1 MESSKLELCLPQ
13 RKIKQNLLQ
22 VQLNLGQVRLR
33 PQQQQV
39 HPHHHHHFKISKQ
52 QQQQQAQRLQQSTE
66 RMLDETKQN
75 IQNSIE
81 EARNQIPR
89 YNQAIYNYQEQ
100 VLAATGEIATNYID
114 TQNAII
120 HAFNASVAPYFENIQ
135 NTYRQYYYSINPQN
149 VQELYSQTISNIA
162 NNSVTAVRL
171 VNNTIFTNFDLLKT
185 SWQQATDNVKE
196 ISRVTSNTARA
207 FEQNNREVSTS
218 AAAATNVANVA
229 AAWTKTNKRLSRKVQ
244 YTR

>member
-1 MESSKLELCLPQ
+1 MSSTKKDQTESSAGSTKSGPSTTTTTTTTSASSSSSF
-13 RKIKQNLLQ
+13 QN
-22 VQLNLGQVRLR
+22 
-33 PQQQQV
+33 QQ
-39 HPHHHHHFKISKQ
+39 Q

-207 FEQNNREVSTS
+207 FEQSNREVSTS
-218 AAAATNVANVA
+218 AAATNAANA
-229 AAWTKTNKRLSRKVQ
+229 AAALRPTNA
-244 YTR
+244 

>member
-1 MESSKLELCLPQ
+1 MSSSKKDQTETSTSSAGSTKSAPTTTTATASSSFQ
-13 RKIKQNLLQ
+13 
-22 VQLNLGQVRLR
+22 
-33 PQQQQV
+33 
-39 HPHHHHHFKISKQ
+39 H
-52 QQQQQAQRLQQSTE
+52 QQQQQAERLQESTK

-75 IQNSIE
+75 IQKSLE
-81 EARNQIPR
+81 EARSQIPR

-100 VLAATGEIATNYID
+100 VLAATGEIATSYID

-135 NTYRQYYYSINPQN
+135 NTYRQYYSINPQN
-149 VQELYSQTISNIA
+149 VQEFYSQTISNIA
-162 NNSVTAVRL
+162 NNGVTVVRL

-207 FEQNNREVSTS
+207 YEQSNKEVSS
-218 AAAATNVANVA
+218 AAATTAANTA
-229 AAWTKTNKRLSRKVQ
+229 AALRPTNA
-244 YTR
+244 

>member
-1 MESSKLELCLPQ
+1 MSSSKKDQTETSTSSAGSTKSAPTTTTATASSLFQ
-13 RKIKQNLLQ
+13 
-22 VQLNLGQVRLR
+22 
-33 PQQQQV
+33 
-39 HPHHHHHFKISKQ
+39 H
-52 QQQQQAQRLQQSTE
+52 QQQQQAERLQESTK

-75 IQNSIE
+75 IQKSLE
-81 EARNQIPR
+81 EARSQIPR

-100 VLAATGEIATNYID
+100 VLAATGEIATSYID

-135 NTYRQYYYSINPQN
+135 NTYRQYYSINPQN
-149 VQELYSQTISNIA
+149 VQEFYSQTISNIA
-162 NNSVTAVRL
+162 NNGVTVVRL

-207 FEQNNREVSTS
+207 FEQSNKEVSS
-218 AAAATNVANVA
+218 AAATTATNTA
-229 AAWTKTNKRLSRKVQ
+229 AALRPTNA
-244 YTR
+244 

>member
-1 MESSKLELCLPQ
+1 MSSTKKDQSESSAGSTKSGPSTTTTTTTTSASSSSSSF
-13 RKIKQNLLQ
+13 QNQ
-22 VQLNLGQVRLR
+22 
-33 PQQQQV
+33 
-39 HPHHHHHFKISKQ
+39 HQ

-185 SWQQATDNVKE
+185 SWQQDY
-196 ISRVTSNTARA
+196 R
-207 FEQNNREVSTS
+207 
-218 AAAATNVANVA
+218 
-229 AAWTKTNKRLSRKVQ
+229 
-244 YTR
+244 

>member
-1 MESSKLELCLPQ
+1 MSSTKKDQTESSAGSTKSGPSTTTTTSASSSSF
-13 RKIKQNLLQ
+13 QN
-22 VQLNLGQVRLR
+22 
-33 PQQQQV
+33 
-39 HPHHHHHFKISKQ
+39 Q

-135 NTYRQYYYSINPQN
+135 NTYRQYYSINPQN

-162 NNSVTAVRL
+162 NNSVTAVRM

-207 FEQNNREVSTS
+207 FEQSNREVSTS
-218 AAAATNVANVA
+218 AAVATNAANA
-229 AAWTKTNKRLSRKVQ
+229 AAALRPTNA
-244 YTR
+244 

>member
-1 MESSKLELCLPQ
+1 MSSTKKDQTDTSAGSTKSGPSTNTTTTTTTTVASSSSSF
-13 RKIKQNLLQ
+13 QN
-22 VQLNLGQVRLR
+22 
-33 PQQQQV
+33 
-39 HPHHHHHFKISKQ
+39 Q
-52 QQQQQAQRLQQSTE
+52 QQQQQQQTQRLQQSTE

-100 VLAATGEIATNYID
+100 VLAVTGEIATSYID

-135 NTYRQYYYSINPQN
+135 NTYRQYYSINPQN

-207 FEQNNREVSTS
+207 FEQSNREVSTS
-218 AAAATNVANVA
+218 AAATNAGNA
-229 AAWTKTNKRLSRKVQ
+229 AAALRPTNA
-244 YTR
+244 

>member
-1 MESSKLELCLPQ
+1 MSSSKKDQTETSTSSAGSTKSAPTTTTATASSSFQ
-13 RKIKQNLLQ
+13 
-22 VQLNLGQVRLR
+22 
-33 PQQQQV
+33 
-39 HPHHHHHFKISKQ
+39 H
-52 QQQQQAQRLQQSTE
+52 QQQQQAERLQESTK

-75 IQNSIE
+75 IQKSLE
-81 EARNQIPR
+81 EARSQIPR

-100 VLAATGEIATNYID
+100 VLAATGEIATSYID

-135 NTYRQYYYSINPQN
+135 NTYRQYYSVNPQN
-149 VQELYSQTISNIA
+149 VQEFYSQTISNIA
-162 NNSVTAVRL
+162 NNGVTVVRL

-207 FEQNNREVSTS
+207 FEQSNKEVSS
-218 AAAATNVANVA
+218 AAATTAANTA
-229 AAWTKTNKRLSRKVQ
+229 AALRPTNA
-244 YTR
+244 

>member
-1 MESSKLELCLPQ
+1 MSSTKKDQTESSAGSTKSAPTTTTTASSSSF
-13 RKIKQNLLQ
+13 QN
-22 VQLNLGQVRLR
+22 
-33 PQQQQV
+33 QQ
-39 HPHHHHHFKISKQ
+39 Q
-52 QQQQQAQRLQQSTE
+52 QQQQQAERLQESTE
-66 RMLDETKQN
+66 RMLDETKHN

-81 EARNQIPR
+81 EARSQIPR

-100 VLAATGEIATNYID
+100 VLAATGEITTSYID

-135 NTYRQYYYSINPQN
+135 NTYRQYFSINPQN

-162 NNSVTAVRL
+162 NNSVTVVRL

-207 FEQNNREVSTS
+207 FEQSNREVSS
-218 AAAATNVANVA
+218 AAAAAATTATNA
-229 AAWTKTNKRLSRKVQ
+229 AAALRPTNA
-244 YTR
+244 

>member
-1 MESSKLELCLPQ
+1 MSSKKDQTETSTGTT
-13 RKIKQNLLQ
+13 KSAGTGAASAATSATAAAESLQ
-22 VQLNLGQVRLR
+22 
-33 PQQQQV
+33 
-39 HPHHHHHFKISKQ
+39 Q
-52 QQQQQAQRLQQSTE
+52 QQQQQAERIQQSTQ

-75 IQNSIE
+75 IQKSLE

-100 VLAATGEIATNYID
+100 VLTATGEIATSYID

-135 NTYRQYYYSINPQN
+135 NTYRQYYSINPQN
-149 VQELYSQTISNIA
+149 VQELYSQAISNIA
-162 NNSVTAVRL
+162 NNSVTVVRL

-185 SWQQATDNVKE
+185 SWQQATDNVRE

-207 FEQNNREVSTS
+207 FEQSNREASS
-218 AAAATNVANVA
+218 SVA
-229 AAWTKTNKRLSRKVQ
+229 AALKSSSA
-244 YTR
+244 

>member
-1 MESSKLELCLPQ
+1 MSSSKKDQTETSTSSAGSTKSAPTTTTTTTATASSSFQ
-13 RKIKQNLLQ
+13 
-22 VQLNLGQVRLR
+22 
-33 PQQQQV
+33 
-39 HPHHHHHFKISKQ
+39 H
-52 QQQQQAQRLQQSTE
+52 QQQQQAERLQESTK

-75 IQNSIE
+75 IQKSLE
-81 EARNQIPR
+81 EARSQIPR

-100 VLAATGEIATNYID
+100 VLAATGEIATSYID

-135 NTYRQYYYSINPQN
+135 NTYRQYYSINPQN
-149 VQELYSQTISNIA
+149 VQEFYSQTISNIA
-162 NNSVTAVRL
+162 NNGVTVVRL

-207 FEQNNREVSTS
+207 FEQSNKEVSS
-218 AAAATNVANVA
+218 AAAATTAANTA
-229 AAWTKTNKRLSRKVQ
+229 AALRPTNA
-244 YTR
+244 

>member
-1 MESSKLELCLPQ
+1 MSSTKKNQTESSAGSTKSGPS
-13 RKIKQNLLQ
+13 LL
-22 VQLNLGQVRLR
+22 RL
-33 PQQQQV
+33 QQQQV
-39 HPHHHHHFKISKQ
+39 HPHHHHHFKISNSNNNNKPNVFNK
-52 QQQQQAQRLQQSTE
+52 STE

-185 SWQQATDNVKE
+185 SWQQTTDNVKE

-207 FEQNNREVSTS
+207 FEQSNREVSTS

-229 AAWTKTNKRLSRKVQ
+229 AAALRPTNA
-244 YTR
+244 

>member
-1 MESSKLELCLPQ
+1 MSSTKKDQTESSAGSTKSGPSTTTTTTTTSASSS
-13 RKIKQNLLQ
+13 I
-22 VQLNLGQVRLR
+22 
-33 PQQQQV
+33 
-39 HPHHHHHFKISKQ
+39 ISKSAA

-135 NTYRQYYYSINPQN
+135 NTYRQYYSINPQN

-207 FEQNNREVSTS
+207 FEQSNREVSTS
-218 AAAATNVANVA
+218 AAATNAANA
-229 AAWTKTNKRLSRKVQ
+229 AAALRPTNA
-244 YTR
+244 

>member
-1 MESSKLELCLPQ
+1 MSSKKDQTETSTGA
-13 RKIKQNLLQ
+13 RKSAAATAAATAAAAAESIQ
-22 VQLNLGQVRLR
+22 
-33 PQQQQV
+33 
-39 HPHHHHHFKISKQ
+39 Q
-52 QQQQQAQRLQQSTE
+52 QQQQQAERIQESTQ

-75 IQNSIE
+75 IQKSLE
-81 EARNQIPR
+81 EARDQIPR

-100 VLAATGEIATNYID
+100 VLTATGEIATSYID

-135 NTYRQYYYSINPQN
+135 KTYRQYYSINPQN
-149 VQELYSQTISNIA
+149 VQEIYSQTIGNIA

-185 SWQQATDNVKE
+185 SWQQATDNVRE

-207 FEQNNREVSTS
+207 FEQSNREASS
-218 AAAATNVANVA
+218 SVA
-229 AAWTKTNKRLSRKVQ
+229 AALKASSA
-244 YTR
+244 

>member
-1 MESSKLELCLPQ
+1 MSSTKKDQ
-13 RKIKQNLLQ
+13 T
-22 VQLNLGQVRLR
+22 GTSTSSAGST
-33 PQQQQV
+33 
-39 HPHHHHHFKISKQ
+39 ISASTTTTNTSSPSSFQ
-52 QQQQQAQRLQQSTE
+52 HQQQQQAERLQESTE

-75 IQNSIE
+75 IQKSLQ
-81 EARNQIPR
+81 EARSQIPR

-100 VLAATGEIATNYID
+100 VLTATGEIATSYID

-135 NTYRQYYYSINPQN
+135 NTYRQYYSLNPQN
-149 VQELYSQTISNIA
+149 VQEFYSQTISNIA
-162 NNSVTAVRL
+162 NNGVTAVKL

-207 FEQNNREVSTS
+207 FEQSNKEVSS
-218 AAAATNVANVA
+218 AARYHCSKYSSCS
-229 AAWTKTNKRLSRKVQ
+229 TKTYKRLVLVVVVVVVG
-244 YTR
+244 